1 MKVHKIKPCLWLQSA
16 TNGRW
21 CFEHLHFERSS
32 AAERRV
38 PTLAP
43 RVAFDR
49 FQSERT
55 RERGRQVHH
64 SGWNSGSSFFIIFKK
79 KGRKCFFPHPT
90 IIDIVTKIKKKPE
103 FGFFD
108 KPL

>member
-16 TNGRW
+16 TNCRW
-21 CFEHLHFERSS
+21 CFEHLLFKHSS

-49 FQSERT
+49 CQSERT

-64 SGWNSGSSFFIIFKK
+64 SGWNSGSSFFIILKK
-79 KGRKCFFPHPT
+79 KGGNVFFSPPY
-90 IIDIVTKIKKKPE
+90 DN
-103 FGFFD
+103 
-108 KPL
+108 